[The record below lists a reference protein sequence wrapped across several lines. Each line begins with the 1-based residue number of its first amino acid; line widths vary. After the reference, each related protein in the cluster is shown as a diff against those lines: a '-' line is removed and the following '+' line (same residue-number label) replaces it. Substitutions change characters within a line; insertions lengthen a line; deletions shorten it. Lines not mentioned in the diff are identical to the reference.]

1 VRWSNPVF
9 TTLRKPGPMSPS
21 RTSETLA
28 NGLAADSLFCDALAN
43 LRSHLEHEVDL
54 ERVIEIGDS

>member
-1 VRWSNPVF
+1 
-9 TTLRKPGPMSPS
+9 MSPS